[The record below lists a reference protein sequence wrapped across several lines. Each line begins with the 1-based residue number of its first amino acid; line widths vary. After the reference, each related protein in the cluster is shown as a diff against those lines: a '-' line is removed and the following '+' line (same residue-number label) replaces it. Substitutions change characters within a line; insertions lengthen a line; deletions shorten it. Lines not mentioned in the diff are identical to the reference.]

1 MFYYIYAA
9 LDLQSE
15 LRRQREV
22 ESSVAGGSVSF
33 PGQEYCFASLLCRSP
48 LIQIGPAKDRVVIG
62 RIFHVVQDDLY
73 VDFGW
78 KFHCYWGPAAG
89 EKLKR
94 GSRVRL
100 RSSLPASWKPKPTP
114 RSWRPRPYCWARWRE
129 GKPGRTRT
137 RTQRSGLSQ
146 LAEV

>member
-1 MFYYIYAA
+1 MFYDIYAA

-33 PGQEYCFASLLCRSP
+33 PGQEYCFASLLRRSP

-62 RIFHVVQDDLY
+62 RIFHIVQDDLY

-78 KFHCYWGPAAG
+78 KFHCVCRRPADG

-100 RSSLPASWKPKPTP
+100 RLQDLEIT
-114 RSWRPRPYCWARWRE
+114 ARFLEAKTDTTLLEARAVLLGRLEGRE
-129 GKPGRTRT
+129 AR
-137 RTQRSGLSQ
+137 
-146 LAEV
+146 EN